1 MSIRIAVDAMGGDKA
16 PGEIVRGAA
25 LGAKEYSDV
34 NLILVGEASLIEN
47 ELRTL
52 EVAGLASEVRE
63 RISIHHAGEVVQM
76 GESPALALRKKK
88 DASIRRALEL
98 VAKGEAECVISAGN
112 TGAAVAACALLLKP
126 LPKVIRPGIAVSF
139 PVGKS
144 VCTVIDVGANIQCKP
159 VHLFQYA
166 VMASVFSH
174 YIFGIENPR
183 VGLLNIGAEVA
194 KGTEVLKKA
203 HELLAESDLNF
214 VGNVEGN
221 DIHTGKCNVIVCD
234 GFAGNV
240 ILKLSEGLSFHI
252 LDTIEKGLGARH
264 PEALEDIRAELDT
277 LRSRNDYSEYGG
289 APLLGVDGIIIICH
303 GSSDRRAM
311 RNAVRVAR
319 EFSKFQVNRHIVAEL
334 ASLRS

>member
-1 MSIRIAVDAMGGDKA
+1 MSIRIAVDAMGGDNA
-16 PGEIVRGAA
+16 PGEIVRGVA

-34 NLILVGEASLIEN
+34 ELILVGEASLIEN
-47 ELRTL
+47 ELRTS

-63 RISIHHAGEVVQM
+63 RIGIHHAGEVVQM

-88 DASIRRALEL
+88 DASIRRAVEL

-139 PVGKS
+139 PTGKS

-183 VGLLNIGAEVA
+183 VGLLYIGAEVA

-203 HELLAESDLNF
+203 HELLAESSLNF

-221 DIHTGKCNVIVCD
+221 DIHPGKCNVIVCD
-234 GFAGNV
+234 GFVGNV
-240 ILKLSEGLSFHI
+240 MLKLSEGLSFHI
-252 LDTIEKGLGARH
+252 LDTVEKALGARH
-264 PEALEDIRAELDT
+264 PEALEDLRAVLDI
-277 LRSRNDYSEYGG
+277 LRRRNDFSEYGG
-289 APLLGVDGIIIICH
+289 APLLGVDGIAIICH

>member
-34 NLILVGEASLIEN
+34 NLILVGEERLIEN
-47 ELRTL
+47 ELRSQD
-52 EVAGLASEVRE
+52 VGSLAPEARE
-63 RISIHHAGEVVQM
+63 RIGIHHAGEVIQM

-88 DASIRRALEL
+88 DASIRRAVEL
-98 VAKGEAECVISAGN
+98 MAEGEAECVISAGN
-112 TGAAVAACALLLKP
+112 TGATVAACALLLKP
-126 LPKVIRPGIAVSF
+126 LPQVLRPGIAVSF
-139 PVGKS
+139 LTGNS

-159 VHLFQYA
+159 AHLFQYA

-174 YIFGIENPR
+174 YILDIENPK
-183 VGLLNIGAEVA
+183 VGLLNIGAEAA
-194 KGTEVLKKA
+194 KGTEILKKA
-203 HELLAESDLNF
+203 HELLAESNLNF

-234 GFAGNV
+234 GFVGNV

-252 LDTIEKGLGARH
+252 LDTLAKALEAKR
-264 PEALEDIRAELDT
+264 PEALEDVRAEFDI
-277 LRSRNDYSEYGG
+277 LRRRNDYSEYGG
-289 APLLGVDGIIIICH
+289 APLLGVDGIAIICH
-303 GSSDRRAM
+303 GSSDRRTM

-334 ASLRS
+334 ASLNT